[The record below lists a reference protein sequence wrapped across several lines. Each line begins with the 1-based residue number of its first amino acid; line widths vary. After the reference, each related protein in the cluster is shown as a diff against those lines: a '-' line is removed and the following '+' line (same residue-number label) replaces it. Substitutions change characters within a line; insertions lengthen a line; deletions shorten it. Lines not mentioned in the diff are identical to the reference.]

1 MGEIIMEKRIKE
13 FVVEETVDHA
23 VQVVVDGIV
32 HVAEAVLEP
41 EDATFFLTELDKWF
55 EVKNDLLERDSS
67 DD

>member
-41 EDATFFLTELDKWF
+41 EDAAFFLTELDKWF

-67 DD
+67 DA